1 MRHNN
6 PIIRF
11 VRWLAPKMDD
21 WSDDLREWSYKHTTR
36 KPYTGPTE
44 DENGIPFQVAE
55 GLRLL
60 SVNENP
66 FSLLVNRMRAQNPT
80 IKWIDDTMEESDARP

>member
-21 WSDDLREWSYKHTTR
+21 WSDDLREWSYKHTTY
-36 KPYTGPTE
+36 KPHMWPVDKE
-44 DENGIPFQVAE
+44 
-55 GLRLL
+55 LL
-60 SVNENP
+60 LLTPNENP
-66 FSLLVNRMRAQNPT
+66 FSLLVNRTRVQNPT
-80 IKWIDDTMEESDARP
+80 IKWIDDTMEVSDARP